1 MSKSL
6 LYRPGKHSLQQ
17 ILSSHGVGQTCA
29 ANKELQKQS
38 SEVEQTPPSSDKRSE
53 DQTFQDPEQVIVYTT
68 VSV

>member
-1 MSKSL
+1 MIRKLFAWLMSKSL

-38 SEVEQTPPSSDKRSE
+38 SEVNRHRPAVTNAAKTKPFRILNK
-53 DQTFQDPEQVIVYTT
+53 
-68 VSV
+68 